1 MMKQTVLITGA
12 SRGIGRA
19 AARLFAQAG
28 YQVAVNYHKSEQAAL
43 ELVSELTAQG
53 YSASAFHADVSKRND
68 VFEMVDKVL
77 LSYKQIDILIC
88 NAGIANYGLVTEFT
102 EEDWRS
108 IFAVNVDGVF
118 HACQAVLPGMIHR
131 KSGKIITVSSIWGM
145 SGASCEAAYSASKA
159 AVIGMTQSLA
169 KELGPSGICVN
180 CVAPG
185 ATQTDMIAGFDAEA
199 LDGFRLETP
208 LERLGKPEDIAQ
220 TYLFLASSA
229 ADFITGQVLS
239 PNGGYLI

>member
-1 MMKQTVLITGA
+1 MKQTVLITGA

-19 AARLFAQAG
+19 SARLFAQVG
-28 YQVAVNYHKSEQAAL
+28 YQVAINYHKSKQAAFD
-43 ELVSELTAQG
+43 LVQELTTQG
-53 YSASAFHADVSKRND
+53 YTAMAVQADVSKRSE
-68 VFEMVDKVL
+68 VFDMVDKVL

-88 NAGIANYGLVTEFT
+88 NAGIANYGLFTDFT
-102 EEDWRS
+102 EEDWHS
-108 IFAVNVDGVF
+108 IFAVNVDGIF
-118 HACQAVLPGMIHR
+118 HTCQAVIPGMIHR
-131 KSGKIITVSSIWGM
+131 KSGKIITASSIWGI

-159 AVIGMTQSLA
+159 AVIGMTQALA

-185 ATQTDMIAGFDAEA
+185 ATQTDMIAGFDAESLEA
-199 LDGFRLETP
+199 FRLDTP
-208 LERLGKPEDIAQ
+208 LERMGKPEDIAQ